1 MDNINA
7 VAICVKGSP
16 KPRLRAYAKLI
27 SQICTDNEICLK
39 PVWIPRDLNQ
49 VADLISKEVELFH

>member
-7 VAICVKGSP
+7 VAICKKGSP
-16 KPRLRAYAKLI
+16 KPRLQAYAKLLF
-27 SQICTDNEICLK
+27 QICVDNNIILN

-49 VADLISKEVELFH
+49 VADF